1 MTKKIFIDPGHG
13 GKDPGAVA
21 GGLRESDLNLKVA
34 LAAENY
40 LKDYDCEVFMSRRT
54 DTATKIVDSTALAKK
69 LAVDAYVSIHH
80 NAGGGRGSEVF
91 YWHSHAPSKA
101 LAAAV
106 LKELTALG
114 QRSRGI
120 KESSLKAYNFGVC
133 RINALNS
140 IPAALGEFAFLDND
154 QDRRAVD
161 CDQKLKDQGAAYAK
175 ALISFLGL
183 KKKAEPKAAD
193 LKPDAGR
200 LLNLNRA
207 GLYISSDS
215 PLPAGRVS
223 GKYYL
228 YDGLNIK
235 GRYRITNSPANV
247 GRLPVGRHV
256 TGWVKKEDL
265 TFGGQ

>member
-21 GGLRESDLNLKVA
+21 GGFRESDLNLKVA
-34 LAAENY
+34 LAAESY
-40 LKDYDCEVFMSRRT
+40 LKDYDCLVFMSRRA
-54 DTATKIVDSTALAKK
+54 DTATKIADSTALAKK

-91 YWHSHAPSKA
+91 YWQNHAPSKA

-114 QRSRGI
+114 QRSRGL
-120 KESSLKAYNFGVC
+120 KESNLKAYNFGVC

-140 IPAALGEFAFLDND
+140 IAAVLGEFAFLDNE
-154 QDRRAVD
+154 QDRKAVD
-161 CDQKLKDQGAAYAK
+161 SNQKLKEQGAAYAK

-183 KKKAEPKAAD
+183 TKKADPKPD
-193 LKPDAGR
+193 EIKPDAGKP
-200 LLNLNRA
+200 LNLKGA
-207 GLYISSDS
+207 ALYISSDS
-215 PLPAGRVS
+215 PLPAGKLS

-235 GRYRITNSPANV
+235 GRYRITNSSANV

-265 TFGGQ
+265 AFG